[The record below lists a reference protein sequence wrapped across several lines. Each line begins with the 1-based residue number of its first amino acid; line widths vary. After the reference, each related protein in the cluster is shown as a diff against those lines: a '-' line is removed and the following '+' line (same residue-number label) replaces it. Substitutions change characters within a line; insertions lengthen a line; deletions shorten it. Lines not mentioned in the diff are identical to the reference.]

1 MSLDAPSSQSCAH
14 GSTPLHLV
22 MAPVGY
28 ARLDETRGDA
38 PYDPHPSPGGETSSD
53 VVQGV
58 PADVTHAN
66 AVSDGGPPIAKV
78 APATVVAIPVDGTY
92 GFAQGV
98 NPDLPDAIEAWNG
111 LRGTMTG
118 YMAASV
124 VMLFFSV
131 WVFPVSLP
139 LAILGIIASSMHLFE
154 RCRGRGSIVGAV
166 ITIKVLS
173 AVVATMSLSLAI
185 IWILIACSVAVGD
198 LIAVFTVLTLIY
210 ASFGALSLHVFNR
223 VKYVNA
229 LMMPVTAGMVQV

>member
-1 MSLDAPSSQSCAH
+1 
-14 GSTPLHLV
+14 
-22 MAPVGY
+22 MAPTGY
-28 ARLDETRGDA
+28 ARLDETRDA
-38 PYDPHPSPGGETSSD
+38 PYDPHPSPVGAATTD
-53 VVQGV
+53 VAEGV
-58 PADVTHAN
+58 PAEVPRAQTFPD
-66 AVSDGGPPIAKV
+66 GPPPVARV
-78 APATVVAIPVDGTY
+78 APAGAVPTAVAMPMDSAY
-92 GFAQGV
+92 GFPARGA

-111 LRGTMTG
+111 LRALMTG

-124 VMLFFSV
+124 VMLFFSI
-131 WVFPVSLP
+131 WVFPISLP

-185 IWILIACSVAVGD
+185 IWILIACSVAVGE

-210 ASFGALSLHVFNR
+210 AAFGALSLHVFNR

-229 LMMPVTAGMVQV
+229 LMLPVAEGIVQV